1 MSKDWNQYTESIAKR
16 AWLAKRAVKSLT
28 TNKKNQVLQKLASSL
43 IENTESILL
52 ENKKDMEEGQ
62 KANLSS
68 ALLDRLLLN
77 ESRIKGIAQAVEE
90 IASLPDPV
98 GEVVRGANLPNGM
111 ELLTKKVPIGV
122 LLVIYESRPN
132 VTIDVAALCFKSGN
146 SCILRG
152 GKEAIYSNQ
161 ILARI
166 FSDVLEGFG
175 LPKDAIVFM
184 EETDRE
190 ALPSLLKM
198 DSYIDI
204 VVPRGGASLIQTVT
218 QLSTISV
225 VKHDKGV
232 VNLYIDE
239 SADKESTIEI
249 VINSKAQRPGV
260 CNAVENLIIHKAY
273 PHKEAVIQSLRE
285 HSVELIDGQYDEE
298 FLDLRLSLKS
308 VSTIDEA
315 IEFINL
321 HSSGHT
327 EAILSQNHQNILRF
341 QNEVDS
347 AGIFVNCSTRFHDGG
362 EIGLGAEVGISTGKL
377 HVRGPMGLEHL
388 TTTTTYL
395 SGNGNVRT

>member
-1 MSKDWNQYTESIAKR
+1 MSKNWKQYTESIAKR

-28 TNKKNQVLQKLASSL
+28 TDQKNQVLRKLASSL
-43 IENTESILL
+43 IANTETILL

-62 KANLSS
+62 KVNLSS

-98 GEVVRGANLPNGM
+98 GEVLRGANLPNGI

-152 GKEAIYSNQ
+152 GKEAIFSNR
-161 ILARI
+161 ILAKI
-166 FSDVLEGFG
+166 FSNVLEEFN
-175 LPKDAIVFM
+175 LPKDVIVFM
-184 EETDRE
+184 DETDRE

-204 VVPRGGASLIQTVT
+204 VVPRGGASLIQTVAE
-218 QLSTISV
+218 LSTIPI

-239 SADKESTIEI
+239 SADKDKTIEI
-249 VINSKAQRPGV
+249 VINSKVQRPGV
-260 CNAVENLIIHKAY
+260 CNALENLVIHKNY
-273 PHKEAVIQSLRE
+273 PHKEAVLQSLRE
-285 HSVELIDGQYDEE
+285 HSVELIEGQYEEE
-298 FLDLRLSLKS
+298 FLDLRLSLKY

-341 QNEVDS
+341 QNEIDS

-362 EIGLGAEVGISTGKL
+362 QIGLGAEVGISTGKL

-395 SGNGNVRT
+395 SGNGNVRK